1 MLKVPTVFVIG
12 AGAGVDVGMP
22 LGDRLSQ
29 IIGEKLRI
37 KVEEGNRQTS
47 GDKLIMEVIRRHARD
62 NQQDPNL
69 YRRAAFSVAEG
80 IAYSRSIDS
89 YLHGHKDNKPLQF
102 CGKLAIT
109 QTILE
114 QENRSALVVQKRHEF
129 RDATKVNES
138 WLGAFMYGL
147 QERIVVSENLGDIF
161 KHLTIVNFNYDR
173 CVEHF
178 LFHAMQAWSL
188 KNEQEVAELMKGLNI
203 YHPYGSVGD
212 LPWQSGEGIEFGAEV
227 DEFGRLLLKSSSRI
241 RTFNEEIKDRTK
253 IEEIRNAISA
263 ANRVIFLGLHFHQ
276 QNMDL
281 IKPAIAP
288 SVTADIPMAYATAF
302 HRSSSDLRI
311 IETQIVR
318 LRTFSGVRVDKSW
331 DCAGIFREFGTT
343 WLG

>member
-1 MLKVPTVFVIG
+1 
-12 AGAGVDVGMP
+12 
-22 LGDRLSQ
+22 
-29 IIGEKLRI
+29 
-37 KVEEGNRQTS
+37 
-47 GDKLIMEVIRRHARD
+47 MEAMRKHAAA

-69 YRRAAFSVAEG
+69 YRRAAFNVASG

-89 YLHGHKDNKPLQF
+89 YLHAHKDYKPLQV
-102 CGKLAIT
+102 CGKLAIA

-114 QENRSALVVQKRHEF
+114 HEKGSVLALQKGREF
-129 RDATKVNES
+129 RDASKVHES
-138 WLGAFMYGL
+138 WFGAFMYGL

-178 LFHAMQAWSL
+178 LFHALQAWSL

-212 LPWQSGEGIEFGAEV
+212 LPWQSAEGIEFGAEG
-227 DEFGRLLLKSSSRI
+227 DEFGLLLLKSSSGI
-241 RTFNEEIKDRTK
+241 RTFNEEVEDRTK

-263 ANRVIFLGLHFHQ
+263 ANRVIFLGFHFHPQ
-276 QNMDL
+276 KMDL
-281 IKPAIAP
+281 IKPPIAP
-288 SVTADIPMAYATAF
+288 SATGDVPMAYATAF

-311 IETQIVR
+311 IETQIAR
-318 LRTFSGVRVDKSW
+318 LRTFSGVCVDKNW
-331 DCAGIFREFGTT
+331 DCAGVFREFGTM